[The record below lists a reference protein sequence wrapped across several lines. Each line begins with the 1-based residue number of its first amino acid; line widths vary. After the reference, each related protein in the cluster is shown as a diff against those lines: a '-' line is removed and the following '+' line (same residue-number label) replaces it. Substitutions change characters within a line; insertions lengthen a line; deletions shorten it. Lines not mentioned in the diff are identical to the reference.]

1 MFLQNLLQQYLILRK
16 KTTSKLEWLL
26 KAAVKISVS
35 WMQGNCGAGTSML
48 YSFQRLSA
56 ISFTRRIRQKIICHE
71 VRRKVFLWIN
81 NWINIGNKMGVN
93 SAFTLMSNPV
103 VPQGSMLQPVL
114 FGRLGTDLERGSTAK
129 DTAP

>member
-1 MFLQNLLQQYLILRK
+1 
-16 KTTSKLEWLL
+16 
-26 KAAVKISVS
+26 
-35 WMQGNCGAGTSML
+35 ML

-71 VRRKVFLWIN
+71 IRRKVFLWIN

-93 SAFTLMSNPV
+93 SAFALMSNPV

-114 FGRLGTDLERGSTAK
+114 FGRLGTDLERVSIAK
-129 DTAP
+129 DTAPVKY